1 MKRFVFLLLFTLPL
15 LADAQSRTRTRNYP
29 SLLWEISGNGMK
41 KPSYLFGTMH
51 VSSKLAFHLAD
62 SFYIGI
68 RNADVVAL
76 ETNPESWQED
86 MSKYDLDDGY
96 SAYRGKY
103 AAALAPSD
111 YLRMR
116 TLSFG
121 KYDDKIERALHS
133 NPSTINN
140 LLYRSYGNASSDFE
154 EDTYLDMY
162 IYQCGKKWGKKV
174 AGVERYGESMRLMA
188 EAYRDAAKDKNK
200 RERSYDQDDNFSS
213 GKLQEAYRSGN
224 LDWLD
229 SINKFNSFSRAFDEK
244 FLYKRN
250 EIQAGSIDS
259 ILKSGLSLFVGVG
272 AAHLPGGRGVIEMLR
287 EKGYRLRPVKMGARD
302 SQHKG
307 QVEKIRVPV
316 QFATQTS
323 DDGFF
328 KVDMPGKLYQLGED
342 PAIDQR
348 QYADMANGSYYMVSR
363 IITNAWMWGQSADR
377 VQRVV
382 DSLLYEN
389 IPGKIIS
396 KTSVVRNGYPGI
408 DIINKT
414 RRGDIQRYNIFVTPS
429 EILIFKI
436 SGTGDYVTQGLEAQ
450 RFFSSIQLK
459 ERHLATGVA
468 GWKKYSPAYGGFSI
482 DMPHE
487 PFTGNNGNRIFDAED
502 KSTNTQYRVLRTDI
516 HNYRFVEEDTF
527 DLGLMEES
535 FAASDFIDKQ
545 LSRQHTTAN
554 GYPALDLKYKDKQ
567 GAVYLVRFLIQGT
580 HYYTLIAHGQREVP
594 AMINFINSFVIKP
607 LIYPSPVLRTD
618 TSLFFQVRTPVFPDD
633 KKEKIDLPAISMY
646 NYPADDDADEI
657 ASGVFRSNTIS
668 NDTTGEKIFVSF
680 FRSPRYTYL
689 EDSTILEKEH
699 LFGDSSWIVRKKIS
713 TVLPNKM
720 KAWEVILSDSGSSR
734 MLWEKTFYKDG
745 IGFSI
750 MTQGDTLTAPSS
762 FVKSFFET
770 FTPADTLQGSDMFV
784 KKSNLFFEDF
794 LSKDSAI
801 HRRAVKGIYLVKLDS
816 SDIGGLKKVMS
827 TIGWS
832 EKDYLGVKK
841 QLIRKL
847 VVMKDPAATNYLKEL
862 YQAAGDT
869 LELQYAILGSMVDQQ
884 TSYSYKTFRDIVMAE
899 PPVLSL
905 RNDLNGNQSL
915 RYAGVNSE
923 VRLIEG
929 LGDSLKLAKA
939 ILPDILPLINLDD
952 YKYPMM
958 TLLSQ
963 MIDSGWV
970 KPDDYKAYY
979 QRFLLEAK
987 QEWKRQVISE
997 KQKSID
1003 KAKEAQDDELVMS
1016 PYYSGT
1022 DEEAESGNDNLNLY
1036 ANLLMPYW
1044 NKDKQVPALVNQLLA
1059 SSDKKLKY
1067 SILISLIR
1075 LKKPYPDTLVN
1086 YFAGLDEYRYS
1097 LYQDLEELE
1106 KSALFPAAENNQLAL
1121 SRSKLLS
1128 DNVRKPDSLLF
1139 IDKIKATVKGREGWV
1154 YFFKY
1159 KIKKDDARWGIASVG
1174 LISLDSAKY
1183 EWEVGPGGE
1192 KFDEEIDEYGSEY
1205 DFTAFSETKLKED
1218 EPEFPQLQQEL
1229 KKMLYSKRKSAKEFY
1244 GQYDRA
1250 NYGSDELNIT
1260 IDEEPE

>member
-1 MKRFVFLLLFTLPL
+1 MKRFVVLLLCTLPL
-15 LADAQSRTRTRNYP
+15 FADAQSRIRTRNYP

-86 MSKYDLDDGY
+86 MSKYELDNGY
-96 SAYRGKY
+96 NAYRGRY
-103 AAALAPSD
+103 ASMRVPSD
-111 YLRMR
+111 YLHIR
-116 TLSFG
+116 TLRIG
-121 KYDDKIERALHS
+121 RYDDKIQRALHS

-140 LLYRSYGNASSDFE
+140 LLYRSYGNSSSDFE

-174 AGVERYGESMRLMA
+174 AGVERYGESMRLMT
-188 EAYRDAAKDKNK
+188 EAYKDAAKDKTK
-200 RERSYDQDDNFSS
+200 RERSYDQDETLSS

-250 EIQAGSIDS
+250 EIQAGWIDS
-259 ILKSGLSLFVGVG
+259 ILKSGQSLFVGVG

-287 EKGYRLRPVKMGARD
+287 EKGYKLRPVKMGARD
-302 SQHKG
+302 SQHKS
-307 QVEKIRVPV
+307 QVEKLRVPV
-316 QFATQTS
+316 QFFTQAS
-323 DDGFF
+323 DDGLF
-328 KVDMPGKLYQLGED
+328 KVDIPGKFYQLGED

-363 IITNAWMWGQSADR
+363 IVTNAWMWGQSTDR
-377 VQRVV
+377 VQRTV

-396 KTSVVRNGYPGI
+396 KTPIVRNGYPGI

-414 RRGDIQRYNIFVTPS
+414 RRGDIQRYNIFVTPF
-429 EILIFKI
+429 EILIFKM
-436 SGTGDYVTQGLEAQ
+436 SGTGDYVTQGVEAQ

-459 ERHLATGVA
+459 EQHLANGPA
-468 GWKKYSPAYGGFSI
+468 GWKKYSPSFGGFTI
-482 DMPHE
+482 DLPHE
-487 PFTGNNGNRIFDAED
+487 PFIGNNGNWLFDAED
-502 KSTNTQYRVLRTDI
+502 KATNTHYRILRTDI
-516 HNYRFVEEDTF
+516 HNYQFVEEDTF

-545 LSRQHTTAN
+545 LSRQHTTVA
-554 GYPALDLKYKDKQ
+554 GYPALDTRYKDKQ
-567 GAVYLVRFLIQGT
+567 GNTYMVRFLIQGP
-580 HYYTLIAHGQREVP
+580 HYYTLVAHGKQEVP
-594 AMINFINSFVIKP
+594 VMKNFINSFAIKP
-607 LIYPSPVLRTD
+607 LNYPQAVLRVD
-618 TSLFFQVRTPVFPDD
+618 TSLYFQVKTPVFPDN
-633 KKEKIDLPAISMY
+633 KKEKIDLPGGGMY
-646 NYPADDDADEI
+646 DYYSGDDDNDEL

-680 FRSPRYTYL
+680 FRSPRYAFL
-689 EDSTILEKEH
+689 EDSTVLEKEH
-699 LFGDSSWIVRKKIS
+699 LFGDTSWIVRKKMKK
-713 TVLPNKM
+713 VLPNNM
-720 KAWEVILSDSGSSR
+720 KTWEVILSDTGSSR

-745 IGFSI
+745 IGFSL

-762 FVKSFFET
+762 FVKTFFDT

-794 LSKDSAI
+794 LSRDSIA
-801 HRRAVKGIYLVKLDS
+801 HRRAVKGIYSVKLDS
-816 SDIGGLKKVMS
+816 SDIGGLKKVIS
-827 TIGWS
+827 SIGWS

-841 QLIRKL
+841 QLIHKL
-847 VVMKDPAATNYLKEL
+847 DAMQDPAATNYLKEL

-869 LELQYAILGSMVDQQ
+869 LELQYSILGSMLAQQ
-884 TSYSYKTFRDIVMAE
+884 TSYSYKAFRDIVMAD

-905 RNDLNGNQSL
+905 NNDRLGSTSIRL
-915 RYAGVNSE
+915 SDAGPE
-923 VRLIEG
+923 VRLLEG
-929 LGDSLKLAKA
+929 LSDSLKLART

-958 TLLSQ
+958 KLLSE

-1003 KAKEAQDDELVMS
+1003 KAKEAQDDELSVPLFYADME
-1016 PYYSGT
+1016 
-1022 DEEAESGNDNLNLY
+1022 DEKEAGNDNLNLY

-1044 NKDKQVPALVNQLLA
+1044 NKDKQVPALINQMLA

-1067 SILISLIR
+1067 SILISLIQT
-1075 LKKPYPDTLVN
+1075 KKPYPDTLLN
-1086 YFAGLDEYRYS
+1086 YFAGLDEYRYT
-1097 LYQDLEELE
+1097 LYEDLASLE
-1106 KSALFPAAENNQLAL
+1106 KEKLFPASANNQLAL
-1121 SRSKLLS
+1121 ARSRLLS
-1128 DNVRKPDSLLF
+1128 ENGRKPDTLLF
-1139 IDKIKATVKGREGWV
+1139 IDKLKAKVKGREGWV

-1159 KIKKDDARWGIASVG
+1159 KLRKDDIRWGIASVG
-1174 LISLDSAKY
+1174 LVPVDSTKFEWDDVLDK
-1183 EWEVGPGGE
+1183 
-1192 KFDEEIDEYGSEY
+1192 DEEDDMVVFGSEY
-1205 DFTAFSETKLKED
+1205 RFTGFSETKLKDD
-1218 EPEFPQLQQEL
+1218 EPALPQIQKEL
-1229 KKMLYSKRKSAKEFY
+1229 KKMLYSKRKSGREFY
-1244 GQYDRA
+1244 SK
-1250 NYGSDELNIT
+1250 YGKNILSYEEDEMPVE
-1260 IDEEPE
+1260 EEPE

>member
-1 MKRFVFLLLFTLPL
+1 MKRFVVFLLCTLPL
-15 LADAQSRTRTRNYP
+15 FADAQSRTRTRNYP

-41 KPSYLFGTMH
+41 KSSYLFGTMH

-62 SFYIGI
+62 SFYIGL

-86 MSKYDLDDGY
+86 MSKYELDNGY
-96 SAYRGKY
+96 NAYRGKY
-103 AAALAPSD
+103 AAGLVPSD

-116 TLSFG
+116 TLRFG

-188 EAYRDAAKDKNK
+188 EAYRDAAKDKTK
-200 RERSYDQDDNFSS
+200 RERSYDQDENFSS

-259 ILKSGLSLFVGVG
+259 ILKSGQSLFVGVG

-287 EKGYRLRPVKMGARD
+287 EKGYKLRPVKMGARD

-328 KVDMPGKLYQLGED
+328 KVDVPGKFYQSGED

-348 QYADMANGSYYMVSR
+348 QYADMANGAYYMVSR
-363 IITNAWMWGQSADR
+363 IITNAWMWSQSTDR

-389 IPGKIIS
+389 VPGKIIS

-408 DIINKT
+408 DIVNKT
-414 RRGDIQRYNIFVTPS
+414 RRGDIQRYNIFITPF

-436 SGTGDYVTQGLEAQ
+436 SGTGDYVTQGVEAQ

-459 ERHLATGVA
+459 ERHLATGTT
-468 GWKKYSPAYGGFSI
+468 GWKKYSPSYGGFAI

-487 PFTGNNGNRIFDAED
+487 PFIGNNGNWLFDAAE
-502 KSTNTQYRVLRTDI
+502 KSTNTQYRVLRTDV

-545 LSRQHTTAN
+545 LSRQHTTVN

-567 GAVYLVRFLIQGT
+567 GATYLVRFLIQGT
-580 HYYTLIAHGQREVP
+580 HYYTLIAHGQQELPV
-594 AMINFINSFVIKP
+594 MKNFINSFAVKP
-607 LIYPSPVLRTD
+607 LIYPQPVLRTD
-618 TSLFFQVRTPVFPDD
+618 TSLFFQVKTPVFPDD
-633 KKEKIDLPAISMY
+633 KKEKIDLPATSMY
-646 NYPADDDADEI
+646 GYSAEDEGDDI
-657 ASGVFRSNTIS
+657 GTGVFRSNTIS

-680 FRSPRYTYL
+680 FRSPRYAYL

-713 TVLPNKM
+713 SLLPNKM
-720 KAWEVILSDSGSSR
+720 KAWEVVLSDSGSSR
-734 MLWEKTFYKDG
+734 MLWEKSFYKDG

-750 MTQGDTLTAPSS
+750 MTQGDTLTTPSL
-762 FVKSFFET
+762 FVRSFFET
-770 FTPADTLQGSDMFV
+770 FTPADTLQGTDMFV

-794 LSKDSAI
+794 LSKDSVA
-801 HRRAVKGIYLVKLDS
+801 HRRAVKGIYSVKLDS
-816 SDIGGLKKVMS
+816 SDIGGLKKVIS
-827 TIGWS
+827 SIGWS

-847 VVMKDPAATNYLKEL
+847 TGMKDPAATNYLKEL

-905 RNDLNGNQSL
+905 GKDLSGSQTL
-915 RYAGVNSE
+915 RYVGVGSE

-929 LGDSLKLAKA
+929 LSDSMKLART

-970 KPDDYKAYY
+970 KPDDYKTYY

-1003 KAKEAQDDELVMS
+1003 KAKEAQDDALVMS
-1016 PYYSGT
+1016 PYYT
-1022 DEEAESGNDNLNLY
+1022 DTESEREQGNDNLNLY

-1044 NKDKQVPALVNQLLA
+1044 SKDKQVPALLNQLLA

-1067 SILISLIR
+1067 SMLISLIR
-1075 LKKPYPDTLVN
+1075 MKKPYPDTLIN
-1086 YFAGLDEYRYS
+1086 YFAGLDEYRYL
-1097 LYQDLEELE
+1097 LYEDLEELE
-1106 KSALFPAAENNQLAL
+1106 KSKLFPEAANNQLAL
-1121 SRSKLLS
+1121 ARGKLLS
-1128 DNVRKPDSLLF
+1128 DNNKTPDSLVFVHKL
-1139 IDKIKATVKGREGWV
+1139 KATVKGREGWI

-1159 KIKKDDARWGIASVG
+1159 KIKKDDSRWGIASVG
-1174 LISLDSAKY
+1174 LIPLDSTKF
-1183 EWEVGPGGE
+1183 EWEGVTGKE
-1192 KFDEEIDEYGSEY
+1192 QYDEDAYVY
-1205 DFTAFSETKLKED
+1205 DNEFEFTGFTQTKLKDD
-1218 EPEFPQLQQEL
+1218 EPELAQVQKEL

-1244 GQYDRA
+1244 GRYDRMGFD
-1250 NYGSDELNIT
+1250 YEEVNIS

>member
-1 MKRFVFLLLFTLPL
+1 MKRFVFLLLCTLPI
-15 LADAQSRTRTRNYP
+15 LAEAQIKTRTRNYP
-29 SLLWEISGNGMK
+29 SLLWEISGNGLK
-41 KPSYLFGTMH
+41 SPSYLFGTMH

-86 MSKYDLDDGY
+86 MSRYELDNGY
-96 SAYRGKY
+96 GSYRGKY
-103 AAALAPSD
+103 AAALVPSD

-116 TLSFG
+116 TLRFG

-188 EAYRDAAKDKNK
+188 EAYRDAAKDKGR
-200 RERSYDQDDNFSS
+200 RERSFDQDENFSS

-259 ILKSGLSLFVGVG
+259 ILKSGQSLFVGVG

-287 EKGYRLRPVKMGARD
+287 EKGYKLRPVKMGARD

-316 QFATQTS
+316 RFTTQTA

-328 KVDMPGKLYQLGED
+328 KVDIPGKFYQLGED

-348 QYADMANGSYYMVSR
+348 QYADMANGAYYMVSR
-363 IITNAWMWGQSADR
+363 IITSAWMWGQSADR

-382 DSLLYEN
+382 DSMLYEN

-396 KTSVVRNGYPGI
+396 KTTVVRNGYPGI

-414 RRGDIQRYNIFVTPS
+414 RRGDIQRYNIFITPS

-436 SGTGDYVTQGLEAQ
+436 SGTGDYVTQGTEAQ
-450 RFFSSIQLK
+450 RFFSSIQFK
-459 ERHLATGVA
+459 ERQLAAGAT
-468 GWKKYSPAYGGFSI
+468 GWKKYSPAYGGFTV

-487 PFTGNNGNRIFDAED
+487 PFTGNNGNWIFDAEE
-502 KSTNTQYRVLRTDI
+502 KSSNTQYRVLRTDI

-535 FAASDFIDKQ
+535 FAASEFIDKQ
-545 LSRQHTTAN
+545 LSRQHTTVN

-567 GAVYLVRFLIQGT
+567 GATYLVRFLIQGT
-580 HYYTLIAHGQREVP
+580 RYYTLIAHGQQELPV
-594 AMINFINSFVIKP
+594 MKNFINSFAPKP
-607 LIYPSPVLRTD
+607 LIYPQPVLRTD
-618 TSLFFQVRTPVFPDD
+618 TSLFFQVKTPVFPDSQ
-633 KKEKIDLPAISMY
+633 KEKIDLPSTGLY
-646 NYPADDDADEI
+646 NYSTDDDRDEL
-657 ASGVFRSNTIS
+657 ASGIFRTNSIG
-668 NDTTGEKIFVSF
+668 NDTTGEKVFVSF
-680 FRSPRYTYL
+680 FRSPRYAYL
-689 EDSTILEKEH
+689 EDSAVLEKEQ
-699 LFGDSSWIVRKKIS
+699 LFGDSSWIVRKK
-713 TVLPNKM
+713 TVTTLPNKM
-720 KAWEVILSDSGSSR
+720 KTWEVILSDSGSSR
-734 MLWEKTFYKDG
+734 LLWEKTFYKDG

-762 FVKSFFET
+762 FVKSFFDT

-784 KKSNLFFEDF
+784 KKSDLFFEDF
-794 LSKDSAI
+794 LSKDSVA
-801 HRRAVKGIYLVKLDS
+801 HRRAVKGVYSVKLDS
-816 SDIGGLKKVMS
+816 SDIGGLKKVIGS
-827 TIGWS
+827 IGWT
-832 EKDYLGVKK
+832 EKDYLGLKK

-847 VVMKDPAATNYLKEL
+847 STMQDPAATNYLKEL

-869 LELQYAILGSMVDQQ
+869 LELQYAILGSMMGQQ
-884 TSYSYKTFRDIVMAE
+884 TSYSYKTFRDIVMGE

-905 RNDLNGNQSL
+905 NDDRTGNSAY
-915 RYAGVNSE
+915 RYTGAGSE
-923 VRLIEG
+923 IRLVEG
-929 LGDSLKLAKA
+929 LGDSLKLART

-963 MIDSGWV
+963 MIDSGWI
-970 KPDDYKAYY
+970 KPDDYKPYY

-997 KQKSID
+997 KQKAID
-1003 KAKEAQDDELVMS
+1003 KAKEAQDDALIMS
-1016 PYYSGT
+1016 PYYSDSD
-1022 DEEAESGNDNLNLY
+1022 DERESGNDNLNLY

-1044 NKDKQVPALVNQLLA
+1044 DKDKQVPALLNQLLA

-1067 SILISLIR
+1067 SMLISLIR
-1075 LKKPYPDTLVN
+1075 MKKAYPDTLIN

-1097 LYQDLEELE
+1097 LYEDLEELG
-1106 KSALFPAAENNQLAL
+1106 KSKLFPVAANNQLAL
-1121 SRSKLLS
+1121 SRGKLLA
-1128 DNVRKPDSLLF
+1128 DNSRKPDSLVFVEKL
-1139 IDKIKATVKGREGWV
+1139 KANVKGREGWV

-1159 KIKKDDARWGIASVG
+1159 KLRKDDTRWGIASVG
-1174 LISLDSAKY
+1174 LIPLDSTKF
-1183 EWEVGPGGE
+1183 EWEVSPGKE
-1192 KFDEEIDEYGSEY
+1192 SYDEDLDEYESEY
-1205 DFTAFSETKLKED
+1205 DFTGFSETKLKED
-1218 EPEFPQLQQEL
+1218 EPEIAQFLKEL

-1244 GQYDRA
+1244 GRYDRMS
-1250 NYGSDELNIT
+1250 NDYEEMNIS
-1260 IDEEPE
+1260 IEEEPE